1 MRSTDPIE
9 LTYLAAPQL
18 RGRLAPRGRGAF
30 AVLFR
35 LALADLWHER
45 ILTLCVVT
53 ALTAVL
59 SPLLILLSLKYGL
72 VETLRI
78 RLMNDPRNREIRPQS
93 SQLFSQ
99 ADLEALRQRP
109 DVRYVMPQT
118 RTISTMVRVS
128 LPGMVKDK
136 TDTEIL
142 PTGKGDPLLE
152 ENGTTTP
159 EKGQCALSQSL
170 HRLLAAK
177 GNTDQVIVTVSRQG
191 KNGFETASTALQ
203 VAGVVGER
211 ATSREAVFVPLELVE
226 QIENWLEGHPVAEL
240 GWTGSSGGISPVVE
254 EIIVPT
260 TRQLTPAELAGLLIN
275 TGFSA
280 HQEMSLQEVN
290 KLFKPDPETPAFYKF
305 TTDPDR
311 HEDPADTSTLAR
323 FRSSLPPVAGDIFG
337 YCRPISLELLQD
349 GRPLRTASFQVLPEV
364 VNKPKKRP
372 AATPPP
378 AISIAGETTPPLSG
392 STATPADETVMRPMP
407 VNVTPSGIVQPLPDP
422 GPVGSTAA
430 KPGPA
435 PAMPLVPLEPA
446 PMPTPGAAAD
456 GIIKLDRSV
465 KPLPPPPPPP
475 ASETRKSSPAK
486 PGAKDKED
494 DKKPPATG
502 QKRSSGVRAGLFS
515 PEGGRYIMATKPA
528 NVAETPGPAP
538 EGTHFLYLPQSWNIP
553 AGQTLTAVLQTPSGP
568 VSFPATVKVRV
579 GEQPFLPQATAG
591 VLRVGMERPI
601 EYLSEEGIFATTRR
615 GWPNFRLV
623 ATDIDSVQGLVDHFH
638 DLGMNVITKAERIRD
653 VKELDKYTT
662 QVFWLIAGV
671 GLTGAVGALLASLF
685 ASVERKRR
693 SLGVLRLLGL
703 RRRSLVRLPFY
714 QSCLIVSASV
724 GLSIAAWWWVS
735 QFIGRF
741 TAGYLE
747 TGEHLATLPLDHLLF
762 LWAGALVVAAF
773 ASFLAGIRVMRVDP
787 SDAIRDE

>member
-1 MRSTDPIE
+1 M
-9 LTYLAAPQL
+9 
-18 RGRLAPRGRGAF
+18 
-30 AVLFR
+30 LFR

-72 VETLRI
+72 VETLRT

-93 SQLFSQ
+93 TQIFTQ
-99 ADLEALRQRP
+99 ADLETLRQRP

-128 LPGMVKDK
+128 LPGTAKDK

-152 ENGTTTP
+152 ENGTVAP
-159 EKGQCALSQSL
+159 EQGQCALSQSL
-170 HRLLAAK
+170 HRLLTAK
-177 GNTDQVIVTVSRQG
+177 GTADQVIVTVSRQG
-191 KNGFETASTALQ
+191 KSGYETASTTLQ

-226 QIENWLEGHPVAEL
+226 QIESWLEGHPVAEL
-240 GWTGSSGGISPVVE
+240 GWTGSSGGVSPVME

-260 TRQLTPAELAGLLIN
+260 TRQLNPAELAALLIN

-280 HQEMSLQEVN
+280 HQEMSLPEVN
-290 KLFKPDPETPAFYKF
+290 KLFKPDAETQSFYKF
-305 TTDPDR
+305 TTDPER
-311 HEDPADTSTLAR
+311 HEDPADASTLAR
-323 FRSSLPPVAGDIFG
+323 FRGSLPPVAGDIYG

-349 GRPLRTASFQVLPEV
+349 GRPLRTAAFQVLPEV

-372 AATPPP
+372 EVPPP
-378 AISIAGETTPPLSG
+378 APVQPAAVAAGSMPPAPG
-392 STATPADETVMRPMP
+392 PDTAGKEEKIPRAIP
-407 VNVTPSGIVQPLPDP
+407 VNQTPSGIVQPLPAP
-422 GPVGSTAA
+422 GPAGSTAA

-435 PAMPLVPLEPA
+435 PAMPLIPLEPA
-446 PMPTPGAAAD
+446 PVPPPAPATN
-456 GIIKLDRSV
+456 GIIKLDSSV

-475 ASETRKSSPAK
+475 APETRKSPPAK
-486 PGAKDKED
+486 SGGKDKDD
-494 DKKPPATG
+494 DKKQPATG
-502 QKRSSGVRAGLFS
+502 QKRSSGFRAGLFS
-515 PEGGRYIMATKPA
+515 QEGGRYIMATKPA
-528 NVAETPGPAP
+528 TVAEEPAP
-538 EGTHFLYLPQSWNIP
+538 NPEGPHFLYLPQSWNIP
-553 AGQTLTAVLQTPSGP
+553 AGQVLTAVCHTPSGP

-579 GEQPFLPQATAG
+579 GDQPFLPQAIAG

-747 TGEHLATLPLDHLLF
+747 AGEHLATLPREHLLI
-762 LWAGALVVAAF
+762 LWGGALVIAAF